1 MAIFTGAGV
10 AIVTPFNDDEE
21 RSINYDKLDALLDY
35 HCNNWDSAFYSVNC
49 KLYALH
55 MFFFCHC
62 CRLASCSTDYNTICS
77 IIAVVIKQ
85 CIWKYFSGCKDHV
98 SDRW

>member
-35 HCNNWDSAFYSVNC
+35 HCNNGTDCNLWNNWRVCNNDRRRT
-49 KLYALH
+49 YAVRKV
-55 MFFFCHC
+55 C
-62 CRLASCSTDYNTICS
+62 N
-77 IIAVVIKQ
+77 
-85 CIWKYFSGCKDHV
+85 
-98 SDRW
+98 

>member
-35 HCNNWDSAFYSVNC
+35 HCNNGTD
-49 KLYALH
+49 
-55 MFFFCHC
+55 
-62 CRLASCSTDYNTICS
+62 CSGNQ
-77 IIAVVIKQ
+77 AVHLT
-85 CIWKYFSGCKDHV
+85 YHN
-98 SDRW
+98 

>member
-35 HCNNWDSAFYSVNC
+35 HCNNG
-49 KLYALH
+49 
-55 MFFFCHC
+55 
-62 CRLASCSTDYNTICS
+62 TD
-77 IIAVVIKQ
+77 
-85 CIWKYFSGCKDHV
+85 CIVCN
-98 SDRW
+98 